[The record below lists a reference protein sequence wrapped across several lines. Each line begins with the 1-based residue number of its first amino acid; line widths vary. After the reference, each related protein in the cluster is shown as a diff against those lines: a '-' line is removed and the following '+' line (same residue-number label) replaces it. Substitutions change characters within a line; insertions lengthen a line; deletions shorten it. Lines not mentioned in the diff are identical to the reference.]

1 MHQAVWI
8 RWAAGA
14 DGDRERLHDEKN
26 SAVPIIM
33 AWTEILGNSGGGE
46 VYIKKTNKTTIHIY
60 YNLIHHSTSIH
71 LPYPLF
77 HPTQPRQAGADPSQH
92 LQSCGVVFDRN
103 ITQMFLFVCLFVF
116 TANNNGTSFVIT

>member
-26 SAVPIIM
+26 NAVPIIM

-60 YNLIHHSTSIH
+60 YNVIHHSMSIH

-77 HPTQPRQAGADPSQH
+77 HPTQPRQAEADPSQR
-92 LQSCGVVFDRN
+92 LQSCGVVLDN
-103 ITQMFLFVCLFVF
+103 ITQNLTDIFFLFVCFYCE
-116 TANNNGTSFVIT
+116 